1 MKTFI
6 SIILVCLGTVFT
18 HLWNPDSGTI
28 TEHSRGC
35 TGDAGCTACTNCS
48 GCVHCARNGGTCGA
62 CSRRPSESDSRRS
75 RNSSGRHTSGKSKSS
90 RTHISPKIQIDAI
103 NINTNNRY
111 AADLAIIEVHIKP
124 DRTSDIIGRISK
136 NEKLKPLPK
145 NNQWYTVLLKKSNRI
160 GYVYYKD
167 VKQK

>member
-6 SIILVCLGTVFT
+6 SIILVCMGTAFT

-48 GCVHCARNGGTCGA
+48 GCGHCARNGGTCGA
-62 CSRRPSESDSRRS
+62 CSRRPSESDSRRP
-75 RNSSGRHTSGKSKSS
+75 RHNSKKNTSGKSKSS
-90 RTHISPKIQIDAI
+90 RTTISPKIQIDAI

-111 AADLAIIEVHIKP
+111 MAGLAVINVYKRP
-124 DRTSDIIGRISK
+124 DRSSDIIGKISK
-136 NEKLKPLPK
+136 NEKLVPLPG
-145 NNQWYTVLLKKSNRI
+145 NPHWYTVLLKKENKL
-160 GYVYYKD
+160 GYVYKD
-167 VKQK
+167 PKQK

>member
-6 SIILVCLGTVFT
+6 SIILVCLGTLFT
-18 HLWNPDSGTI
+18 HFWKPEPVAP

-48 GCVHCARNGGTCGA
+48 GCGHCARNGGTCGA

-75 RNSSGRHTSGKSKSS
+75 RHSSKKNTSGKSKSS
-90 RTHISPKIQIDAI
+90 RTTISPKIQIDAI

-111 AADLAIIEVHIKP
+111 MAGLAVINVYKRP
-124 DRTSDIIGRISK
+124 DRSSDIIGGISK
-136 NEKLKPLPK
+136 NEKLVPLPG
-145 NNQWYTVLLKKSNRI
+145 NPHWYTVLLKKENKL
-160 GYVYYKD
+160 GYVYKD
-167 VKQK
+167 PKQK

>member
-6 SIILVCLGTVFT
+6 SIILVCLGTAFT
-18 HLWNPDSGTI
+18 HLWNPDSVTI

-35 TGDAGCTACTNCS
+35 TGSPGCTACTNCS

-75 RNSSGRHTSGKSKSS
+75 RNSSGRHASGKSKSS

-111 AADLAIIEVHIKP
+111 MAGLAVIKVYEKP
-124 DRTSDIIGRISK
+124 SLTSKVITKVSK

-145 NNQWYTVLLKKSNRI
+145 NNQWYTVLLKKENKM
-160 GYVYYKD
+160 GYIYYGDLK
-167 VKQK
+167 